1 MSPSAEA
8 PRGNFDEGE
17 NEEADVAGEA
27 IDPIEELSTGEEA
40 NREETLTSAK
50 IAFMLI
56 VLSFCILL
64 VHYLIAKARVKLE
77 SYHKL

>member
-1 MSPSAEA
+1 MAE
-8 PRGNFDEGE
+8 
-17 NEEADVAGEA
+17 EA

-50 IAFMLI
+50 IAFMLV

-64 VHYLIAKARVKLE
+64 VHYLIAKAQGFSDSRV
-77 SYHKL
+77 YI

>member
-17 NEEADVAGEA
+17 TEGDVTEEA

-64 VHYLIAKARVKLE
+64 VHYLIAKARVKLDC
-77 SYHKL
+77 

>member
-17 NEEADVAGEA
+17 TEGDLTEEA

-64 VHYLIAKARVKLE
+64 VHYLIAKARVKLDC
-77 SYHKL
+77 